1 MFRNEVKADAWDS
14 VVARLNIAASPESCP
29 RQFNAAFTRYRRDRV
44 AFPFRIVDAG
54 SGVTT
59 ATRRLEV
66 VVSEHYGGT
75 DIGSADHL
83 ERFFFARRLGLVRW
97 ERWSNRRV
105 SRRQGDVETAA
116 QLAGTARCPRL
127 DSPAGENPGAES
139 PGAERYG
146 RPGRDWLLVDCR
158 TWTTLV
164 RQTRPWSVDRYGW
177 TALERLGRLD

>member
-1 MFRNEVKADAWDS
+1 M
-14 VVARLNIAASPESCP
+14 
-29 RQFNAAFTRYRRDRV
+29 
-44 AFPFRIVDAG
+44 
-54 SGVTT
+54 
-59 ATRRLEV
+59 
-66 VVSEHYGGT
+66 
-75 DIGSADHL
+75 
-83 ERFFFARRLGLVRW
+83 
-97 ERWSNRRV
+97 
-105 SRRQGDVETAA
+105 ETAA

-164 RQTRPWSVDRYGW
+164 RQTIPWSVDRYGW